1 MRGKTPRQ
9 NRCVNY
15 CEWAL
20 KIMKFQ
26 QEDTFKHCSYL
37 GEMLNYIRALVPKD
51 IKGEILEN
59 SYKVS
64 PKEFWEALQIKVL

>member
-1 MRGKTPRQ
+1 
-9 NRCVNY
+9 
-15 CEWAL
+15 
-20 KIMKFQ
+20 MKFQ